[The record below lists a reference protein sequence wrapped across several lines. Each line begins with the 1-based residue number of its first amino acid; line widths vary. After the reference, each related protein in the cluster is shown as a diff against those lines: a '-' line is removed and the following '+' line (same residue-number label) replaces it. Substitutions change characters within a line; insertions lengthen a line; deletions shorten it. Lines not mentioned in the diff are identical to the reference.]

1 MTEDITVVAQSDGFY
16 GDFELKGNSVK
27 VISLRGLDE
36 EGRFEAYDN
45 TTGKVPAHDRLKI
58 YYEETTDKKMAN
70 LFYVDFFHGS
80 CEVLEA
86 MSELCSCSDEVVN
99 QLMSFVRSADPFG
112 EFTVITL
119 NKPNPW
125 DSTAVREA
133 VPALVCTLF
142 GLDAVDSIIE
152 V

>member
-16 GDFELKGNSVK
+16 GDFLLKENSVK

-36 EGRFEAYDN
+36 EGRFEAYN
-45 TTGKVPAHDRLKI
+45 TTDKVPAYDRLKV

-70 LFYVDFFHGS
+70 LFYVDFFRGS

-86 MSELCSCSDEVVN
+86 MAELCSCSDAVVE
-99 QLMSFVRSADPFG
+99 QLMRFVKTADPFG
-112 EFTVITL
+112 EFTVISM
-119 NKPNPW
+119 NKANPW
-125 DSTAVREA
+125 DSQIVRDA
-133 VPALVCTLF
+133 VPALVCCLF
-142 GLDAVDSIIE
+142 GLETVASIIE

>member
-1 MTEDITVVAQSDGFY
+1 MDKDFTVVAQSDGFY
-16 GDFELKGNSVK
+16 GDFELQGKNVK

-36 EGRFEAYDN
+36 EGRFEAYN
-45 TTGKVPAHDRLKI
+45 TANKVPAHDRLKV

-86 MSELCSCSDEVVN
+86 MAELCSCSDEVVE
-99 QLMSFVRSADPFG
+99 QLLKFVRSADPFG
-112 EFTVITL
+112 EFTVIAL

-125 DSTAVREA
+125 DSTAVRAA

-142 GLDAVDSIIE
+142 GLQAVDSIIE

>member
-36 EGRFEAYDN
+36 EGKFEAYDN
-45 TTGKVPAHDRLKI
+45 TDKIPAHDRLKI
-58 YYEETTDKKMAN
+58 YYEELTDKKMAN

-86 MSELCSCSDEVVN
+86 MAELSKCSDEVAE
-99 QLMSFVRSADPFG
+99 QLTRFVRSADPFG
-112 EFTVITL
+112 EFTIISM
-119 NKPNPW
+119 NKANPW
-125 DSTAVREA
+125 DSTVVRKA
-133 VPALVCTLF
+133 VPALVCCLF
-142 GLDAVDSIIE
+142 GLQAVDSIIE